1 MNSDVSGETQ
11 IPPWTRTAVVV
22 SWAGIEGRE
31 IVETKVVGKDESTRL
46 A

>member
-1 MNSDVSGETQ
+1 MFPENTNTIVNGHGGGEQ
-11 IPPWTRTAVVV
+11 RIDRRV
-22 SWAGIEGRE
+22 EGRE